1 MRTMDTSYLE
11 DNHFKLKN
19 RKYEILDE
27 LWELIQKYLDEH
39 INEIKQS
46 SEELDLLKTVENTD
60 EFKSLL
66 EELSY
71 VKNSLNELYIEFLDI
86 NLNSD
91 LKKDKIIAL
100 KEKWGEEISTEE
112 ITRAVNCSK
121 GYARQFYLLDGKVIQ
136 KDSRNGIN
144 AKTKRE
150 VLKRD
155 QNSCVVCGSLE
166 NLEIHHIIP
175 VMGSTIK
182 DQDEACNLALL
193 CKKCHYL
200 AHSSNIMYRLMTKFL
215 LDRIHHKT
223 LDNYIK
229 ISKAPQLPSK

>member
-11 DNHFKLKN
+11 DLHFELKN
-19 RKYEILDE
+19 RKYKILDE
-27 LWELIQKYLDEH
+27 LWELTQKHLDEH
-39 INEIKQS
+39 LGGITKSN
-46 SEELDLLKTVENTD
+46 EELDLLKAIENTD

-66 EELSY
+66 EDLSC
-71 VKNSLNELYIEFLDI
+71 VKASLNELYITFLD
-86 NLNSD
+86 NTPDSE

-100 KEKWGEEISTEE
+100 KQKWGEEITTEE

-136 KDSRNGIN
+136 KDSRNGIS
-144 AKTKRE
+144 AKTKRD

-155 QNSCVVCGSLE
+155 HNSCVVCESPE

-182 DQDEACNLALL
+182 DQDEAPNLALL
-193 CKKCHYL
+193 CKECHYL
-200 AHSSNIMYRLMTKFL
+200 AHSSNIMYRYMTKIIR
-215 LDRIHHKT
+215 DNIHHKP
-223 LDNYIK
+223 LEYYEK
-229 ISKAPQLPSK
+229 HSKTKKNTK